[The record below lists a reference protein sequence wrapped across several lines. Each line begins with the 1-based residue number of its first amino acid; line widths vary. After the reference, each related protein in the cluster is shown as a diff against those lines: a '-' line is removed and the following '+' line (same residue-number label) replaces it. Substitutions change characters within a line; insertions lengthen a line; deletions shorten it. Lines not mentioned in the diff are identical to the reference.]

1 MQGRLGSV
9 DALHAVLYICVLQ
22 GYVAYRPDYPS
33 KIFDRILSEAKTRG
47 LLKKGSTLV
56 DVATGTGKV
65 RYRIPAIQVLQ
76 PWPGLISI
84 GVS

>member
-1 MQGRLGSV
+1 LLAGVIEGSIN
-9 DALHAVLYICVLQ
+9 ASYMLSPYSCVYQ

-33 KIFDRILSEAKTRG
+33 RIFDRILSEAKTRG

-65 RYRIPAIQVLQ
+65 R
-76 PWPGLISI
+76 
-84 GVS
+84 